1 VDHVHQLPNHYSG
14 SGGEIAQQWKG
25 HSKGQKMFN
34 DERFTSDTSRA
45 PFLKFYA
52 SLGMPIFF
60 LVLGLS
66 IFSFQVRAQQVSSPL
81 LADRSLVHSF
91 ESKDNAAA
99 AQLLD
104 ADLIWIDATGHRLTR
119 AEVLEKLPAVAN
131 ADVEAPPRIY
141 GETAVVRA
149 NRGKMNV
156 LRVWVKSVAGW
167 RVLLYQEVLQVEKS
181 EPPAGKTS
189 VECVNPCKT
198 IPFQPQTT
206 NEKEAIASWQVVM
219 RAMAES
225 DADAYAPLIADE
237 FTATDTFHDRPY
249 DKADR
254 LAQINKQKT
263 TGTRAA
269 PQELLSAEMFDFGE
283 TVMMVAHEQRPGAKT
298 YFNTRMWVKRD
309 GRWQML
315 FSLNTQIE

>member
-1 VDHVHQLPNHYSG
+1 METAFEG
-14 SGGEIAQQWKG
+14 AEMI
-25 HSKGQKMFN
+25 N
-34 DERFTSDTSRA
+34 DERFTWGTSRA
-45 PFLKFYA
+45 PFFKFCA
-52 SLGMPIFF
+52 NAGAPAFF
-60 LVLGLS
+60 LLLALS
-66 IFSFQVRAQQVSSPL
+66 IFAFPAGAQQDSSPL
-81 LADRSLVHSF
+81 LADRSFVHAF
-91 ESKDNAAA
+91 ENKDKAGAAK
-99 AQLLD
+99 LLD

-131 ADVEAPPRIY
+131 VEVAPRTY

-149 NRGKMNV
+149 NRVKMNV
-156 LRVWVKSVAGW
+156 LRVWVKRAAGW
-167 RVLLYQEVLQVEKS
+167 RAMLYQEVLQVEKS
-181 EPPAGKTS
+181 DPPAGKTS
-189 VECVNPCKT
+189 AECVNPCKT
-198 IPFQPQTT
+198 IPFQPQTA
-206 NEKEAIASWQVVM
+206 NEKEAIASWQGVM

-249 DKADR
+249 NKADR

-269 PQELLSAEMFDFGE
+269 PQELLAAEMFDFGE
-283 TVMMVAHEQRPGAKT
+283 TVMMVAHEQRPGGKS

-315 FSLNTQIE
+315 FSFNTQIE

>member
-1 VDHVHQLPNHYSG
+1 
-14 SGGEIAQQWKG
+14 
-25 HSKGQKMFN
+25 MFN
-34 DERFTSDTSRA
+34 DERFARGTSRG
-45 PFLKFYA
+45 PFLKFFA
-52 SLGMPIFF
+52 NAGVPIFF
-60 LVLGLS
+60 ILLALS
-66 IFSFQVRAQQVSSPL
+66 IFSFQVRAQQDSSPL
-81 LADRSLVHSF
+81 LADRSLVHAF
-91 ESKDNAAA
+91 ENKDKAAA

-104 ADLIWIDATGHRLTR
+104 ADVIWIDATGHRLTR

-131 ADVEAPPRIY
+131 ADVEAPPRTY

-156 LRVWVKSVAGW
+156 LRVWVKRADGW
-167 RVLLYQEVLQVEKS
+167 RALLYQELLQVEKS

-189 VECVNPCKT
+189 AECVNPCKT
-198 IPFQPQTT
+198 IPFQPQTA
-206 NEKEAIASWQVVM
+206 NEREAIASWQGVM

-225 DADAYAPLIADE
+225 DAEAYAPLIADE

-249 DKADR
+249 NKADR

-269 PQELLSAEMFDFGE
+269 PQELLAAEMFDFGE
-283 TVMMVAHEQRPGAKT
+283 TVMMVAHEQRPGAKS
-298 YFNTRMWVKRD
+298 YFNTRIWVKRD

-315 FSLNTQIE
+315 FSFNTQIEQQ

>member
-1 VDHVHQLPNHYSG
+1 V
-14 SGGEIAQQWKG
+14 
-25 HSKGQKMFN
+25 KM
-34 DERFTSDTSRA
+34 RI
-45 PFLKFYA
+45 FL
-52 SLGMPIFF
+52 GF
-60 LVLGLS
+60 LALS
-66 IFSFQVRAQQVSSPL
+66 IFVLPAGAQQNSSPL
-81 LADRSLVHSF
+81 LADHTLVQAF
-91 ESKDNAAA
+91 ESKDRAAA

-104 ADLIWIDATGHRLTR
+104 TDLIWIDAAGHRFTR
-119 AEVLEKLPAVAN
+119 AQVLEKLPAVAN
-131 ADVEAPPRIY
+131 ADVEAPPRMY

-156 LRVWVKSVAGW
+156 LRVWVRREAGW
-167 RVLLYQEVLQVEKS
+167 RALLYQEVLQVEKS
-181 EPPAGKTS
+181 APPAGKTS
-189 VECVNPCKT
+189 IECVNPCKT

-206 NEKEAIASWQVVM
+206 NEKEAIASWQGVM

-225 DADAYAPLIADE
+225 DADAYSPLIADE

-249 DKADR
+249 TKTDR

-263 TGTRAA
+263 TGVRAA
-269 PQELLSAEMFDFGE
+269 PQELRDAEMFDFGQ
-283 TVMMVAHEQRPGAKT
+283 TVIMVAHEQRPGAKF

>member
-1 VDHVHQLPNHYSG
+1 MNMSFISYHNHKNCVNVG
-14 SGGEIAQQWKG
+14 APT
-25 HSKGQKMFN
+25 FLAL
-34 DERFTSDTSRA
+34 TLLLLTATPLRA
-45 PFLKFYA
+45 
-52 SLGMPIFF
+52 GD
-60 LVLGLS
+60 
-66 IFSFQVRAQQVSSPL
+66 SSPL
-81 LADRSLVHSF
+81 LQIDPVFVQVMLH
-91 ESKDNAAA
+91 KDAAA
-99 AQLLD
+99 AATLLSPD
-104 ADLIWIDATGHRLTR
+104 FTWINSTGKRFAR
-119 AEVLEKLPAVAN
+119 EQVLQTFPPIAN
-131 ADVEAPPRIY
+131 SDVEAQVRVY
-141 GETAVVRA
+141 GITAVVRA

-156 LRVWVKSVAGW
+156 LRVWVKRGAAW
-167 RVLLYQEVLQVEKS
+167 RIMLYQELQQVEKS

-189 VECVNPCKT
+189 AECVNPCKT
-198 IPFQPQTT
+198 IPFQPQTA
-206 NEKEAIASWQVVM
+206 NEKEAIASWQGVM

-225 DADAYAPLIADE
+225 DADAYAPLIAEE

-249 DKADR
+249 TKADR

-283 TVMMVAHEQRPGAKT
+283 TVMMVAHEQRPSGKS

>member
-1 VDHVHQLPNHYSG
+1 
-14 SGGEIAQQWKG
+14 
-25 HSKGQKMFN
+25 MFN
-34 DERFTSDTSRA
+34 DKRLIRATYRA
-45 PFLKFYA
+45 PFLKFCA
-52 SLGMPIFF
+52 NTGAPTF
-60 LVLGLS
+60 LLLLVLS
-66 IFSFQVRAQQVSSPL
+66 IFTFPARAQQDSSPL
-81 LADRSLVHSF
+81 LADRSFVHAF
-91 ESKDNAAA
+91 EIKDKAAA

-104 ADLIWIDATGHRLTR
+104 ADLIWIEANGHRLAR
-119 AEVLEKLPAVAN
+119 AEVLEKLPAMAN
-131 ADVEAPPRIY
+131 ADVEAPPRTY

-156 LRVWVKSVAGW
+156 LRVWVRRAAGW
-167 RVLLYQEVLQVEKS
+167 RALLYQEVLQVEKS

-198 IPFQPQTT
+198 IPFQPQTAS
-206 NEKEAIASWQVVM
+206 EKEAIASWQGVM

-237 FTATDTFHDRPY
+237 FTATDTFHDRPFNN
-249 DKADR
+249 ADR
-254 LAQINKQKT
+254 QTQNNTQNT

-269 PQELLSAEMFDFGE
+269 PQELLSAGMFDFGE
-283 TVMMVAHEQRPGAKT
+283 TVMMVAHEQRPGAKS

-315 FSLNTQIE
+315 FSFNTQIE

>member
-1 VDHVHQLPNHYSG
+1 MDHVHQLSDDD
-14 SGGEIAQQWKG
+14 SGGDGEVERQWKG
-25 HSKGQKMFN
+25 HSGGVEMFG
-34 DERFTSDTSRA
+34 DERFTWGTSGA
-45 PFLKFYA
+45 PFLNSCA
-52 SLGMPIFF
+52 NVGAPTFF
-60 LVLGLS
+60 LLFALS
-66 IFSFQVRAQQVSSPL
+66 IFGFLAGAQQDSSPL
-81 LADRSLVHSF
+81 LADRAFVHAF
-91 ESKDNAAA
+91 ESKDKVAA

-104 ADLIWIDATGHRLTR
+104 ADLIWIDATGHRFTR

-149 NRGKMNV
+149 NRGRMNV

-167 RVLLYQEVLQVEKS
+167 RVLLYQEVLQVENS

-206 NEKEAIASWQVVM
+206 NEKEAITSWQGVM

-249 DKADR
+249 TKTDR

-269 PQELLSAEMFDFGE
+269 PQELLAAEMFDFGE
-283 TVMMVAHEQRPGAKT
+283 TVMMAAHEQRPGAKS

-315 FSLNTQIE
+315 FSFNTQIE

>member
-1 VDHVHQLPNHYSG
+1 MNMSFISYHNHKNCVNVG
-14 SGGEIAQQWKG
+14 APT
-25 HSKGQKMFN
+25 FLAL
-34 DERFTSDTSRA
+34 TLLLLTATPLRA
-45 PFLKFYA
+45 
-52 SLGMPIFF
+52 GD
-60 LVLGLS
+60 
-66 IFSFQVRAQQVSSPL
+66 SSPL
-81 LADRSLVHSF
+81 LQIDPVFVQVMLH
-91 ESKDNAAA
+91 KDAAA
-99 AQLLD
+99 AATLLSPD
-104 ADLIWIDATGHRLTR
+104 FTWINSTGKRFAR
-119 AEVLEKLPAVAN
+119 EQVLQTFPPIAN
-131 ADVEAPPRIY
+131 SDVEAQVRVY
-141 GETAVVRA
+141 GITAVVRA

-156 LRVWVKSVAGW
+156 LRVWVKRGAAW
-167 RVLLYQEVLQVEKS
+167 RIMLYQELQQVEKS

-189 VECVNPCKT
+189 AECVNPCKT
-198 IPFQPQTT
+198 IPFQPQTA
-206 NEKEAIASWQVVM
+206 NEKEAIASWQGVM

-249 DKADR
+249 TKADR

-283 TVMMVAHEQRPGAKT
+283 TVMMVAHEQRPGGKS

>member
-1 VDHVHQLPNHYSG
+1 VDHVHQLPDDDP
-14 SGGEIAQQWKG
+14 GGDGEVAGEWKG

-34 DERFTSDTSRA
+34 DERFTWGTSRA
-45 PFLKFYA
+45 RFLKYCA
-52 SLGMPIFF
+52 NAGAPTFF
-60 LVLGLS
+60 LLLALS
-66 IFSFQVRAQQVSSPL
+66 IFSFPAGAQQDSSAL
-81 LADRSLVHSF
+81 LADRSFVHAF
-91 ESKDNAAA
+91 ENKDKAGA

-104 ADLIWIDATGHRLTR
+104 ADLIWIDAAGHRLTR

-149 NRGKMNV
+149 NRGRMNV
-156 LRVWVKSVAGW
+156 LRVWVKRAAGW
-167 RVLLYQEVLQVEKS
+167 RAMLYQELLQVEKS

-189 VECVNPCKT
+189 AECVNPCKT
-198 IPFQPQTT
+198 IPFQPATAH
-206 NEKEAIASWQVVM
+206 EKEAIASWQGVM

-225 DADAYAPLIADE
+225 DPEAYVPLIAEE

-249 DKADR
+249 SKADR

-269 PQELLSAEMFDFGE
+269 PQELLAGEMFDFGE
-283 TVMMVAHEQRPGAKT
+283 TVMMVAHEQRPGGKS

-315 FSLNTQIE
+315 FSFNTQIE